1 MEPRGIFAGVLGML
15 GVLYRL
21 AEQDQISYLAAG
33 KLIVWGETW

>member
-1 MEPRGIFAGVLGML
+1 MEPRGIFAGVL

-33 KLIVWGETW
+33 KVIVWGETW